1 VYNQRLYFTAVEK
14 ISQQIQDKLA
24 KIN

>member
-1 VYNQRLYFTAVEK
+1 VYNQRLYFTVEK